1 MRKRKADTVTPTI
14 QPDQLQLLT
23 IPQVMATL
31 NLGRTKIYDL
41 INNDGLPVVKIGG
54 ATRVPLT
61 KLQAWIEQQ
70 ATQIGA

>member
-1 MRKRKADTVTPTI
+1 MGKRKNTTATPVI

-41 INNDGLPVVKIGG
+41 INNDGLPIVKIGG

-61 KLQAWIEQQ
+61 KLQAWIDQQ